1 MKHKFR
7 NIIICLVICLI
18 VTGCHQK
25 LTKKDITISFNNST
39 VLLLKTRN
47 TIRSQLRENSH
58 KKLSISSKQLKQ
70 LKCIEKELNVEKH
83 KIQPL
88 ATSVANYPKK
98 ILLYQTLFAEYIRQ
112 IKEKQSIIKINKQ
125 FHKVVL
131 EAQDININYQN
142 GHTNEYLDKAVIADR
157 VAQEKLKKVTK
168 NTTHTKKSI
177 KKSPF
182 AIPIKKVNVYK
193 KHMIN
198 IPLGW
203 GISFVV
209 ISILIITVI
218 FLQPNKSNDS
228 MSALTTTGGA
238 ELYNLPKA
246 RGYQLFLLR
255 STKVL
260 IILLIVLLALFK

>member
-25 LTKKDITISFNNST
+25 LTKKDMTISCNSST

-58 KKLSISSKQLKQ
+58 KKLSITSKQLKQ
-70 LKCIEKELNVEKH
+70 LKCIEKKLNVEKH

-112 IKEKQSIIKINKQ
+112 IKEKQEIIKINKQ

-142 GHTNEYLDKAVIADR
+142 GRTNKYLDKAVIADR

-168 NTTHTKKSI
+168 NTTHTKKKQS
-177 KKSPF
+177 F